1 MDIVSLAS
9 MHRRRNMEE
18 RKTLLRVQDL
28 HVHFPVKRGIILKKT
43 VAEVKAVDGVS
54 FDVHDG
60 ETVGLVGESGC
71 GKTTTGRAILKLIE
85 PTDGKILY
93 NGEDI
98 SGYSQKEMLP
108 LRHEMQMVFQDPYA
122 SLNPRM
128 SVIDIVTDPL
138 IEHKIITR
146 GQRQEKATEL
156 LETVGLDP
164 RYMNRFPHEFSG
176 GQRQRVG
183 IARSLALNPRL
194 LICDEPIAALDVS
207 IQAQVINLFQDLQE
221 KLGLSYVF
229 IAHDLSVVRHIS
241 DRIIVMYLGKIVET
255 ADKRDLFKNPLHPYT
270 KVLLSSVPTPDPAN
284 ERTRRRIELAGEV
297 PSPLNKPR
305 GCPFSTRCPAAFD
318 ICRKVEP
325 GTVHVSDSHTVA
337 CHLFEKGLE
346 Q

>member
-1 MDIVSLAS
+1 
-9 MHRRRNMEE
+9 MEIKE
-18 RKTLLRVQDL
+18 PILQVRDL
-28 HVHFPVKRGIILKKT
+28 HVHFPVKRGIIIKKT

-54 FDVHDG
+54 FDVRDG

-85 PTDGKILY
+85 PTSGKIIY
-93 NGEDI
+93 KGEDI
-98 SGYSQKEMLP
+98 SSYTQKQMLP

-138 IEHKIITR
+138 LEHKMINR
-146 GQRQEKATEL
+146 EQKQEKATEL

-183 IARSLALNPRL
+183 IARSLALSPKI

-221 KLGLSYVF
+221 KLGLSYIF

-241 DRIIVMYLGKIVET
+241 DRIVVMYLGKIVET
-255 ADKRDLFKNPLHPYT
+255 ASKRDLFKNALHPYT
-270 KVLLSSVPTPDPAN
+270 KVLLSSVPSPDPAL
-284 ERTRRRIELAGEV
+284 ERERRRIELTGEV
-297 PSPLNKPR
+297 PSPLNKPK
-305 GCPFSTRCPAAFD
+305 GCPFCTRCPNATAL
-318 ICRKVEP
+318 CREMEPSVVEVEN
-325 GTVHVSDSHTVA
+325 GHTVA
-337 CHLFEKGLE
+337 CHLFAR
-346 Q
+346 

>member
-1 MDIVSLAS
+1 
-9 MHRRRNMEE
+9 MEKKE
-18 RKTLLRVQDL
+18 TILQVRDL
-28 HVHFPVKRGIILKKT
+28 HVHFPVKRGIIIKRT
-43 VAEVKAVDGVS
+43 VAEVKAVDGIS
-54 FDVHDG
+54 LDVRDG

-85 PTDGKILY
+85 PTSGQIIYK
-93 NGEDI
+93 GEDI
-98 SGYSQKEMLP
+98 SSYTQKQMLP

-146 GQRQEKATEL
+146 DEKQQKATEL

-176 GQRQRVG
+176 GQRQRIG
-183 IARSLALNPRL
+183 IARSLALKPKI

-221 KLGLSYVF
+221 KLGLSYIF

-255 ADKRDLFKNPLHPYT
+255 ASKRDLFKNPLHPYT
-270 KVLLSSVPTPDPAN
+270 KVLLSSVPTPDPAL
-284 ERTRRRIELAGEV
+284 ERERRRIELTGEV
-297 PSPLNKPR
+297 PSPLNKPK
-305 GCPFSTRCPAAFD
+305 GCPFCTRCPDATEQ
-318 ICRKVEP
+318 CREMEP
-325 GTVHVSDSHTVA
+325 PVTEIENGHTVA
-337 CHLFEKGLE
+337 CHKFTR
-346 Q
+346 

>member
-1 MDIVSLAS
+1 MNNKETILQV
-9 MHRRRNMEE
+9 R
-18 RKTLLRVQDL
+18 DL
-28 HVHFPVKRGIILKKT
+28 HVHFPVKRGIIIKKT
-43 VAEVKAVDGVS
+43 VAEVKAVDGIS
-54 FDVHDG
+54 LDVRDG

-85 PTDGKILY
+85 PTSGQIIYK
-93 NGEDI
+93 GEDI
-98 SGYSQKEMLP
+98 SSYTQKQMLP

-146 GQRQEKATEL
+146 DEKQQKATEL

-176 GQRQRVG
+176 GQRQRIG
-183 IARSLALNPRL
+183 IARSLALKPKI

-221 KLGLSYVF
+221 KLGLSYIF

-255 ADKRDLFKNPLHPYT
+255 ATKRDLFKNPLHPYT
-270 KVLLSSVPTPDPAN
+270 KVLLSSVPTPDPAL
-284 ERTRRRIELAGEV
+284 ERERRRIELTGEV
-297 PSPLNKPR
+297 PSPLNKPK
-305 GCPFSTRCPAAFD
+305 GCPFCTRCPDATEQ
-318 ICRKVEP
+318 CREMEP
-325 GTVHVSDSHTVA
+325 PVTEIENGHTVA
-337 CHLFEKGLE
+337 CHKFTR
-346 Q
+346 

>member
-1 MDIVSLAS
+1 MDKKETILQV
-9 MHRRRNMEE
+9 R
-18 RKTLLRVQDL
+18 DL
-28 HVHFPVKRGIILKKT
+28 HVHFPVKRGIIIKRT
-43 VAEVKAVDGVS
+43 VAEVKAVDGIS
-54 FDVHDG
+54 LDVRDG

-85 PTDGKILY
+85 PTSGQIIYK
-93 NGEDI
+93 GEDI
-98 SGYSQKEMLP
+98 SSYTQKQMLP

-146 GQRQEKATEL
+146 DEKQQKATEL

-176 GQRQRVG
+176 GQRQRIG
-183 IARSLALNPRL
+183 IARSLALKPKI

-221 KLGLSYVF
+221 KLGLSYIF

-255 ADKRDLFKNPLHPYT
+255 ASKRDLFKNPLHPYT
-270 KVLLSSVPTPDPAN
+270 KVLLSSVPTPDPAL
-284 ERTRRRIELAGEV
+284 ERERRRIELTGEV
-297 PSPLNKPR
+297 PSPLNKPK
-305 GCPFSTRCPAAFD
+305 GCPFCTRCPDATEQ
-318 ICRKVEP
+318 CREMEP
-325 GTVHVSDSHTVA
+325 PVTEIENGHTVA
-337 CHLFEKGLE
+337 CHKFTR
-346 Q
+346 

>member
-1 MDIVSLAS
+1 MDKKETILQV
-9 MHRRRNMEE
+9 R
-18 RKTLLRVQDL
+18 DL
-28 HVHFPVKRGIILKKT
+28 HVHFPVKRGIIIKRT
-43 VAEVKAVDGVS
+43 VAEVKAVDGIS
-54 FDVHDG
+54 LDVRDG

-85 PTDGKILY
+85 PTSGQIIYK
-93 NGEDI
+93 GEDI
-98 SGYSQKEMLP
+98 SSYTQKKMLT

-146 GQRQEKATEL
+146 DEKQQKATEL

-176 GQRQRVG
+176 GQRQRIG
-183 IARSLALNPRL
+183 IARSLALKPKI

-221 KLGLSYVF
+221 KLGLSYIF

-255 ADKRDLFKNPLHPYT
+255 ASKRDLFKNPLHPYT
-270 KVLLSSVPTPDPAN
+270 KVLLSSVPTPDPAL
-284 ERTRRRIELAGEV
+284 ERERRRIELTGEV
-297 PSPLNKPR
+297 PSPLNKPK
-305 GCPFSTRCPAAFD
+305 GCPFCTRCPDATEQ
-318 ICRKVEP
+318 CREMEP
-325 GTVHVSDSHTVA
+325 PVTEIENGHTVA
-337 CHLFEKGLE
+337 CHKFTR
-346 Q
+346 

>member
-1 MDIVSLAS
+1 MDKKETILQV
-9 MHRRRNMEE
+9 R
-18 RKTLLRVQDL
+18 DL
-28 HVHFPVKRGIILKKT
+28 HVHFPVKRGIIIKRT
-43 VAEVKAVDGVS
+43 VAEVKAVDGIS
-54 FDVHDG
+54 LDVRDG

-85 PTDGKILY
+85 PTSGQIIYK
-93 NGEDI
+93 GEDI
-98 SGYSQKEMLP
+98 SSYTQKQMLP

-146 GQRQEKATEL
+146 DEKQQKATEL

-176 GQRQRVG
+176 GQRQRIG
-183 IARSLALNPRL
+183 IARSRALKPKI

-221 KLGLSYVF
+221 KLGLSYIF

-255 ADKRDLFKNPLHPYT
+255 ASKRDLFKNPLHPYT
-270 KVLLSSVPTPDPAN
+270 KVLLSSVPTPDPAL
-284 ERTRRRIELAGEV
+284 ERERRRIELTGEV
-297 PSPLNKPR
+297 PSPLNKPK
-305 GCPFSTRCPAAFD
+305 GCPFCTRCPDATEQ
-318 ICRKVEP
+318 CREMEP
-325 GTVHVSDSHTVA
+325 PVTEIENGHTVA
-337 CHLFEKGLE
+337 CHKFTR
-346 Q
+346 

>member
-1 MDIVSLAS
+1 MDKKETILQV
-9 MHRRRNMEE
+9 R
-18 RKTLLRVQDL
+18 DL
-28 HVHFPVKRGIILKKT
+28 HVHFPVKRGIIIKRT
-43 VAEVKAVDGVS
+43 VAEVKAVDGIS
-54 FDVHDG
+54 LDVRDG

-85 PTDGKILY
+85 PTSGQIIYK
-93 NGEDI
+93 GEDI
-98 SGYSQKEMLP
+98 SSYTQKQMLP

-146 GQRQEKATEL
+146 DETEL

-176 GQRQRVG
+176 GQRQRIG
-183 IARSLALNPRL
+183 IARSLALKPKI

-221 KLGLSYVF
+221 KLGLSYIF

-255 ADKRDLFKNPLHPYT
+255 ASKRDLFKNPLHPYT
-270 KVLLSSVPTPDPAN
+270 KVLLSSVPTPDPAL
-284 ERTRRRIELAGEV
+284 ERERRRIELTGEV
-297 PSPLNKPR
+297 PSPLNKPK
-305 GCPFSTRCPAAFD
+305 GCPFCTRCPDATEQ
-318 ICRKVEP
+318 CREMEP
-325 GTVHVSDSHTVA
+325 PVTEIENGHTVA
-337 CHLFEKGLE
+337 CHKFTR
-346 Q
+346 

>member
-1 MDIVSLAS
+1 MDKKETILQV
-9 MHRRRNMEE
+9 R
-18 RKTLLRVQDL
+18 DL
-28 HVHFPVKRGIILKKT
+28 HVHFPVKRGIIIKRT
-43 VAEVKAVDGVS
+43 VAEVKAVDGIS
-54 FDVHDG
+54 LDVRDG

-85 PTDGKILY
+85 PTSGQIIYK
-93 NGEDI
+93 GEDI
-98 SGYSQKEMLP
+98 SSYTQKQMLP

-146 GQRQEKATEL
+146 DEKQQKATEL

-176 GQRQRVG
+176 GQRQRIG
-183 IARSLALNPRL
+183 IARSLALKPKI

-221 KLGLSYVF
+221 KLGLSYIF

-255 ADKRDLFKNPLHPYT
+255 ATKRDLFKNPLHPYT
-270 KVLLSSVPTPDPAN
+270 KVLLSSVPTPDPAL
-284 ERTRRRIELAGEV
+284 ERERRRIELTGEV
-297 PSPLNKPR
+297 PSPLNKPK
-305 GCPFSTRCPAAFD
+305 GCPFCTRCPDASEQ
-318 ICRKVEP
+318 CREMEP
-325 GTVHVSDSHTVA
+325 PVTEIENGHTVA
-337 CHLFEKGLE
+337 CHKFTR
-346 Q
+346 

>member
-1 MDIVSLAS
+1 MS
-9 MHRRRNMEE
+9 
-18 RKTLLRVQDL
+18 
-28 HVHFPVKRGIILKKT
+28 FT
-43 VAEVKAVDGVS
+43 VR
-54 FDVHDG
+54 DG

-85 PTDGKILY
+85 PTSGQILFR
-93 NGEDI
+93 GQDI
-98 SGYSQKEMLP
+98 SGYTQKQMMP

-146 GQRQEKATEL
+146 AQKQEKAREL

-176 GQRQRVG
+176 GQRQRIG
-183 IARSLALNPRL
+183 IARSLALNPKL

-221 KLGLSYVF
+221 KLGLSYLF

-241 DRIIVMYLGKIVET
+241 DRIVVMYLGKVVEV
-255 ADKRDLFKNPLHPYT
+255 ANKKDLFLNPLHPYT
-270 KVLLSSVPTPDPAN
+270 KVLLSSVPTPDPKN
-284 ERTRRRIELAGEV
+284 ERERRRIELSGEV
-297 PSPLNKPR
+297 PSPLNKPK
-305 GCPFSTRCPAAFD
+305 GCPFSTRCPNATEK
-318 ICRKVEP
+318 CRENEP
-325 GTVHVSDSHTVA
+325 SLIEVDKDHSVA
-337 CHLFEKGLE
+337 CSLFSEAK
-346 Q
+346 

>member
-1 MDIVSLAS
+1 MNTKETILEV
-9 MHRRRNMEE
+9 
-18 RKTLLRVQDL
+18 KDL
-28 HVHFPVKRGIILKKT
+28 HVHFPVKRGIVFKRT

-54 FDVHDG
+54 FTVRDG

-85 PTDGKILY
+85 PTSGQILFK
-93 NGEDI
+93 GQDI
-98 SGYSQKEMLP
+98 SGYTQKQMMP

-146 GQRQEKATEL
+146 AQKQEKAREL

-176 GQRQRVG
+176 GQRQRIG
-183 IARSLALNPRL
+183 IARSLALNPKL

-221 KLGLSYVF
+221 KLGLSYLF

-241 DRIIVMYLGKIVET
+241 DRIVVMYLGKVVEV
-255 ADKRDLFKNPLHPYT
+255 ANKKDLFLNPLHPYT
-270 KVLLSSVPTPDPAN
+270 KVLLSSVPTPDPKN
-284 ERTRRRIELAGEV
+284 ERERRRIELSGEV
-297 PSPLNKPR
+297 PSPLNKPK
-305 GCPFSTRCPAAFD
+305 GCPFSTRCPNATEK
-318 ICRKVEP
+318 CRENEP
-325 GTVHVSDSHTVA
+325 SLIEVDKDHSVA
-337 CHLFEKGLE
+337 CSLFSEAK
-346 Q
+346 

>member
-1 MDIVSLAS
+1 MSKKETILEV
-9 MHRRRNMEE
+9 
-18 RKTLLRVQDL
+18 KDL
-28 HVHFPVKRGIILKKT
+28 HVHFPVKRGIIFKRT

-54 FDVHDG
+54 FTVRDG

-85 PTDGKILY
+85 PTSGQILFK
-93 NGEDI
+93 GQDI
-98 SGYSQKEMLP
+98 SGYTQKQMMP

-146 GQRQEKATEL
+146 AQKQEKAREL

-176 GQRQRVG
+176 GQRQRIG
-183 IARSLALNPRL
+183 IARSLALNPKL

-221 KLGLSYVF
+221 KLGLSYLF

-241 DRIIVMYLGKIVET
+241 DRIVVMYLGKVVEV
-255 ADKRDLFKNPLHPYT
+255 ANKKDLFLNPLHPYT
-270 KVLLSSVPTPDPAN
+270 KVLLSSVPTPDPKN
-284 ERTRRRIELAGEV
+284 ERERRRIELSGEV
-297 PSPLNKPR
+297 PSPLNKPK
-305 GCPFSTRCPAAFD
+305 GCPFSTRCPNATEK
-318 ICRKVEP
+318 CRENEP
-325 GTVHVSDSHTVA
+325 SLIEVDKDHSVA
-337 CHLFEKGLE
+337 CSLFSEAK
-346 Q
+346 

>member
-1 MDIVSLAS
+1 MDKKETILQV
-9 MHRRRNMEE
+9 R
-18 RKTLLRVQDL
+18 DL
-28 HVHFPVKRGIILKKT
+28 HVHFPVKRGIIIKKT
-43 VAEVKAVDGVS
+43 VAEVKAVDGIS
-54 FDVHDG
+54 LDVRDG

-85 PTDGKILY
+85 PTSGQIIYK
-93 NGEDI
+93 GEDI
-98 SGYSQKEMLP
+98 SSYTQKQMLP

-146 GQRQEKATEL
+146 DEKQQKATEL

-176 GQRQRVG
+176 GQRQRIG
-183 IARSLALNPRL
+183 IARSLALKPKI

-221 KLGLSYVF
+221 KLGLSYIF

-255 ADKRDLFKNPLHPYT
+255 ASKRDLFKNPLHPYT
-270 KVLLSSVPTPDPAN
+270 KVLLSSVPTPDPAL
-284 ERTRRRIELAGEV
+284 ERERRRIELTGEV
-297 PSPLNKPR
+297 PSPLNKPK
-305 GCPFSTRCPAAFD
+305 GCPFCTRCPDATEQ
-318 ICRKVEP
+318 CREMEP
-325 GTVHVSDSHTVA
+325 PVTEIENGHTVA
-337 CHLFEKGLE
+337 CHKFTR
-346 Q
+346 

>member
-1 MDIVSLAS
+1 MDKKETILQV
-9 MHRRRNMEE
+9 R
-18 RKTLLRVQDL
+18 DL
-28 HVHFPVKRGIILKKT
+28 HVHFPVKRGIIIKRT
-43 VAEVKAVDGVS
+43 VAEVKAVDGIS
-54 FDVHDG
+54 LDVRDG

-85 PTDGKILY
+85 PTSGQIIYK
-93 NGEDI
+93 GEDI
-98 SGYSQKEMLP
+98 SSYTQKQMLP

-146 GQRQEKATEL
+146 DEKQQKATEL

-176 GQRQRVG
+176 GQRQRIG
-183 IARSLALNPRL
+183 IARSLALKPKI

-221 KLGLSYVF
+221 KLGLSYIF

-255 ADKRDLFKNPLHPYT
+255 ASKRDLFKNPLHPYT
-270 KVLLSSVPTPDPAN
+270 KVLLSSVPTPDPTL
-284 ERTRRRIELAGEV
+284 ERERRRIELTGEV
-297 PSPLNKPR
+297 PSPLNKPK
-305 GCPFSTRCPAAFD
+305 GCPFCTRCPDATEQ
-318 ICRKVEP
+318 CREMEP
-325 GTVHVSDSHTVA
+325 PVTEIENGHTVA
-337 CHLFEKGLE
+337 CHKFTR
-346 Q
+346 

>member
-1 MDIVSLAS
+1 MDNKETILQV
-9 MHRRRNMEE
+9 RN
-18 RKTLLRVQDL
+18 L
-28 HVHFPVKRGIILKKT
+28 HVHFPVKRGIIIKKT

-54 FDVHDG
+54 LDVRDG

-85 PTDGKILY
+85 PTSGQIIYK
-93 NGEDI
+93 GEDI
-98 SGYSQKEMLP
+98 SSYTQKQMLP

-138 IEHKIITR
+138 LEHKIITR
-146 GQRQEKATEL
+146 DEKQQKATEL

-176 GQRQRVG
+176 GQRQRIG
-183 IARSLALNPRL
+183 IARSLALNPKI

-221 KLGLSYVF
+221 KLGLSYIF

-255 ADKRDLFKNPLHPYT
+255 ASKRDLFKNPLHPYT
-270 KVLLSSVPTPDPAN
+270 KVLLSSVPTPDPAL
-284 ERTRRRIELAGEV
+284 ERERRRIELTGEV
-297 PSPLNKPR
+297 PSPLNKPK
-305 GCPFSTRCPAAFD
+305 GCPFCTRCLEATEH
-318 ICRKVEP
+318 CCEVEP
-325 GTVHVSDSHTVA
+325 PVIETGNGHTVA
-337 CHLFEKGLE
+337 CHKFA
-346 Q
+346 